1 VLVLPIETE
10 ETQRSEGNYRAM
22 RKIWFRLIFAGVA
35 CLCAAQA
42 DKGNSPAT
50 SASAQATKE
59 GSGNLIC
66 SISVQKT
73 EWQQPQSVEVGV
85 VIENRADA
93 ELSVPV
99 VPSFILKPH
108 AATEEPQK
116 SELSYLALWDL
127 EKGTTLPLSATVSLQ
142 LKPGGLKKVSSD
154 ITSLLWSRIN
164 WSVLPHSKLFK
175 VVPAGGYSLRLELT
189 GKDGKILCSSNAVG
203 VVIK

>member
-1 VLVLPIETE
+1 
-10 ETQRSEGNYRAM
+10 M

-66 SISVQKT
+66 SISVQKN

-93 ELSVPV
+93 KLSVPV
-99 VPSFILKPH
+99 VASFILKPH

-116 SELSYLALWDL
+116 GELSYLALWDL
-127 EKGTTLPLSATVSLQ
+127 GNGKTLPLSATVSLQ
-142 LKPGGLKKVSSD
+142 LKPGGSKKVSSV

-164 WSVLPHSKLFK
+164 WSVLPHSKLFE
-175 VVPAGGYSLRLELT
+175 VVPAGGYSLLLELT
-189 GKDGKILCSSNAVG
+189 GKDGKTLCSSNAVD